1 MKRNRI
7 ILTILWLLS
16 LAGISFFAGPVSY
29 GFFFLFTAVF
39 AVSVI
44 YVLYVYF
51 FYRIYQELEG
61 KSPVAGQSVPF
72 YFTLM
77 NEFPL
82 GFTSIR
88 VGFFT
93 SFSTISGLEGDPEYE
108 LPGRSGIKKRT
119 ELVCRYRGEYEVG
132 IKTVE
137 IQDPFRLIRFVS
149 HNRET
154 LRVIVKPR
162 LIDLAGWDRTE
173 EIQTMSKDSLTDPG
187 EPDVIVR
194 KYFPGDDVR
203 QINWKASARSGE
215 LLVRKLTGEERE
227 GISVIMGT
235 ERISDDP
242 FTYLPIENKML
253 ELTLALCL
261 YFVKRNIPARTL
273 WLAAGLCDKRVSS
286 LDGFD
291 EFYDELSLVE
301 FKKDSRE
308 ELLLMKM
315 SETPGIFQSKTVFL
329 VLNRWSEQLLTL
341 AGNLRMNNVSTVVY
355 LIDKDVTNGGPG
367 EVIPGVRVVYI
378 DVSQELSEAKL

>member
-1 MKRNRI
+1 M
-7 ILTILWLLS
+7 ILWLLS

-29 GFFFLFTAVF
+29 GFFFLFTAIP

-88 VGFFT
+88 TSFFS

-108 LPGRSGIKKRT
+108 LLGRSGIKKRT
-119 ELVCRYRGEYEVG
+119 ELICRYRGEYEVG

-137 IQDPFRLIRFVS
+137 IQDPFRLIRFIS

-154 LRVIVKPR
+154 LRVTVRPR
-162 LIDLAGWDRTE
+162 LIDLTGWDRTE
-173 EIQTMSKDSLTDPG
+173 ELQTMSKDSLTDPG

-194 KYFPGDDVR
+194 KYVPGDDIR

-235 ERISDDP
+235 ERLSDDP
-242 FTYLPIENKML
+242 FIYLPVENKML
-253 ELTLALCL
+253 ELTLALSL
-261 YFVKRNIPARTL
+261 YYIKKNIPARIL
-273 WLAAGLCDKRVSS
+273 WTASGLCDKRVSS
-286 LDGFD
+286 LAGFD
-291 EFYDELSLVE
+291 EFYEELSSAE
-301 FKKDSRE
+301 FKSDSRE
-308 ELLLMKM
+308 ELLLTEAAK
-315 SETPGIFQSKTVFL
+315 TPGIFQSKTVFL
-329 VLNRWSEQLLTL
+329 VLDHWSEQILHL
-341 AGNLRMNNVSTVVY
+341 AGNLRMNNISTVVY
-355 LIDKDVTNGGPG
+355 LIKKDLKKERPEEG
-367 EVIPGVRVVYI
+367 IPGVRIVYI
-378 DVSQELSEAKL
+378 DAMQELLEAKL